1 MPAPVLHIVHCIDT
15 EGPLQEP
22 LDATFGRLRSIFG
35 LQLEPTA
42 DNLKRLQ
49 NRQIE
54 LGGLEA
60 EVAQVVRPDLLA
72 YNGDW
77 ETIRVML
84 QDAMGPAFRNET
96 PDDFGGGW
104 VYSWHVMDHVGY
116 ATNPRN
122 KALGYGAVF
131 RFYRDAVQRQG
142 QGEDEINW
150 HFHPV
155 FPDGDPL
162 KAATSYTNSYAQ
174 LNQILARRLVEE
186 GWFPV
191 ANRPGFHSER
201 PDSHAFLEQWI
212 PFDYANQSYEE
223 ESGQKDLRGGRFGDW
238 RRAPAQWTGYQP
250 SHRDYQ
256 LPGAMNRHIFR
267 CLNVGTRFREL
278 GVHHVDQ
285 AMQQAAESGSAILA
299 FADHD
304 YRDIRPDVR
313 RVREMLEDA
322 RARHP
327 DVKIRFSGAVDAAR
341 RHLAANGSSAKS
353 DALALAMSIDDG
365 VLGVR
370 CTAGHCFGPQPFLAY
385 KTRAGAYIHDNFDL
399 QEPERL
405 WTYTFD
411 AQTVPLG
418 EIDCVA
424 VGSAGADGSVAV
436 LRQNP

>member
-1 MPAPVLHIVHCIDT
+1 MPDPVLHIVHCIDT

-22 LDATFGRLRSIFG
+22 LAATFDRLKGIFG
-35 LQLEPTA
+35 LTIEPTA

-49 NRQIE
+49 QRQID

-60 EVAQVVRPDLLA
+60 EVAQVIKPELLA

-77 ETIRVML
+77 DAVGAML
-84 QDAMGPAFRNET
+84 EDAMGEPFRTET
-96 PDDFGGGW
+96 IDDFGGGW
-104 VYSWHVMDHVGY
+104 IYSWHVMDHVGY
-116 ATNPRN
+116 ASNPRN
-122 KALGYGAVF
+122 KALGYGAVL
-131 RFYRDAVQRQG
+131 RFYREAVKQSG
-142 QGEDEINW
+142 PADEINW
-150 HFHPV
+150 HFHPL

-174 LNQILARRLVEE
+174 LNQILARRLIDH

-238 RRAPAQWTGYQP
+238 RRAPSSWVGYRP

-256 LPGAMNRHIFR
+256 QPGDMNRHIFR

-278 GVHHVDQ
+278 GEQHVDQ
-285 AMQQAAESGSAILA
+285 AFEDARRTGSAILA

-313 RVREMLEDA
+313 RVREMVQAA
-322 RARHP
+322 RSRFP

-341 RHLAANGSSAKS
+341 AHLASRGELARHAPL
-353 DALALAMSIDDG
+353 ALALSIEDA
-365 VLGVR
+365 VLSVR
-370 CTAGHCFGPQPFLAY
+370 CTAGECFGPQPFLAY
-385 KTRAGAYIHDNFDL
+385 KTKSGLYIHDNFDL
-399 QEPERL
+399 QEPERH
-405 WTYTFD
+405 WTYIFD
-411 AQTVPLG
+411 SQTVPLD
-418 EIDCVA
+418 EIESIAVA
-424 VGSAGADGSVAV
+424 SAGADGSVAV
-436 LRQNP
+436 TGRVL